1 MLPQHISLA
10 LRDVVAGIEEKAHTF
25 GWDAPP
31 VLLTLFH
38 RQLVDDSPLHLLEVE
53 VAPFT
58 LDLNSGASHRL
69 ADVLNLLTE
78 FVTTPE
84 PAPELR
90 NWLDGTQRTF
100 VGFALVCEG
109 FRYTPYEGYVY
120 GDVNRTPSM
129 ADAEVRLVAAID
141 TDGRYYEVIRTRGE
155 DQHQFAVHDTLTP
168 ELLADAIPDTLS
180 RLVTAVQKL

>member
-10 LRDVVAGIEEKAHTF
+10 LREVVPGIEEKAHSI

-38 RQLVDDSPLHLLEVE
+38 RQLVENSPLHVLEVE
-53 VAPFT
+53 LAPFE
-58 LDLNSGASHRL
+58 LDLNDGASHRL

-78 FVTTPE
+78 FLSTPE

-90 NWLDGTQRTF
+90 TWLDSTQRTF
-100 VGFALVCEG
+100 IGLALVCEG
-109 FRYTPYEGYVY
+109 FRYVPYEGYVY
-120 GDVNRTPSM
+120 GDMSRTPPM

-141 TDGRYYEVIRTRGE
+141 TDGRLYEVIRTRGE
-155 DQHQFAVHDTLTP
+155 DQHQFTVHDTLTP
-168 ELLADAIPDTLS
+168 EQLADAIPDALS